1 MLCSLVE
8 LHIFPCKIYLTNMGL
23 LRHLV
28 KPESTAFG
36 EGNCLFIKF
45 KGAFIVNFVLQTRA
59 LGITMAQTVSIR
71 CSLFTTR

>member
-28 KPESTAFG
+28 KPEPTA
-36 EGNCLFIKF
+36 LSLIH
-45 KGAFIVNFVLQTRA
+45 I
-59 LGITMAQTVSIR
+59 LGYCA
-71 CSLFTTR
+71 

>member
-28 KPESTAFG
+28 KPEPTAFG

-45 KGAFIVNFVLQTRA
+45 KGAFIVNFVLQTRGTQFEVF
-59 LGITMAQTVSIR
+59 LR
-71 CSLFTTR
+71 